1 MKTFITITLT
11 VFLLLSCK
19 SGDNLS
25 KEEAISQMNEK
36 VESSRYIFVPQT
48 AIPMGGRSIN
58 LDNSY
63 SLKVSRDTI
72 KSYLPY
78 FGRAY
83 TAPIS
88 ASTDGGIKFISTN
101 FDYKIS
107 DKKKG
112 MWDVTI
118 ETKDTPVRY
127 KVLLKIGDSG
137 YGTLTVQE
145 TNRQSISFYGKIE

>member
-1 MKTFITITLT
+1 MKTFITTILL
-11 VFLLLSCK
+11 VFLLQGCR

-25 KEEAISQMNEK
+25 KEETASLMNEK
-36 VESSRYIFVPQT
+36 ITSSRYTFVAQT
-48 AIPMGGRSIN
+48 AIPLSGRSIN

-63 SLKVSRDTI
+63 SLRVSKDTI
-72 KSYLPY
+72 ESYLPY

-88 ASTDGGIKFISTN
+88 TSADGGIKFVSTD
-101 FDYKIS
+101 FDYSVS

-112 MWDVTI
+112 MWDISI
-118 ETKDTPVRY
+118 ETKDVPVRY
-127 KVLLKIGDSG
+127 KLFLKIGDSG
-137 YGTLTVQE
+137 YGTLIVQE

>member
-1 MKTFITITLT
+1 MKPFIAVVLFI
-11 VFLLLSCK
+11 FLLAGCK

-25 KEEAISQMNEK
+25 KEESISLMNEK
-36 VESSRYIFVPQT
+36 VASSRYVFVPQT
-48 AIPMGGRSIN
+48 AIPMNGRSIS

-63 SLKVSRDTI
+63 SLKVSKDTI
-72 KSYLPY
+72 ESYLPY

-88 ASTDGGIKFISTN
+88 SSDGGIKFISTDFN
-101 FDYKIS
+101 YHIS

-118 ETKDTPVRY
+118 ETKDAPLRY
-127 KVLLKIGDSG
+127 KLLLKIGDSG
-137 YGTLTVQE
+137 YGTLVVQE

>member
-1 MKTFITITLT
+1 MRTFITTILF
-11 VFLLLSCK
+11 VFLLLGCK

-25 KEEAISQMNEK
+25 KDEIISLMNEK
-36 VESSRYIFVPQT
+36 VASSRYTFVAQT
-48 AIPMGGRSIN
+48 AIPLSGRSIN

-63 SLKVSRDTI
+63 SLKVSKDTI
-72 KSYLPY
+72 ESYLPY

-88 ASTDGGIKFISTN
+88 PSADGGIKFVSTDFKYN
-101 FDYKIS
+101 VS

-112 MWDVTI
+112 MWDISI
-118 ETKDTPVRY
+118 ETNDVPVRY
-127 KVLLKIGDSG
+127 KLFLKIGDSG
-137 YGTLTVQE
+137 YGTLIVQE